1 MSPFWKVLLLSMT
14 PISELRGSIPLGVKL
29 GLSPLESTLISL
41 VGNILIIPVLL
52 LIMQPIFKYLKTLSF
67 LKGWI
72 EKYENR
78 AAKKVKNYRKYRFFG
93 VLILVGIPI
102 PTTGVYTGVLASQL
116 LNMRPKVAFAANALG
131 VCMSATIVFLLT
143 TGVLHLL

>member
-1 MSPFWKVLLLSMT
+1 MSAFLKVFLLSMT

-29 GLSPLESTLISL
+29 GLSPFESTLISIL
-41 VGNILIIPVLL
+41 GNIMIIPVLL
-52 LIMQPIFKYLKTLSF
+52 LIMQPIFKYLKSLKF

-78 AAKKVKNYRKYRFFG
+78 AARKVKNYRKYRFFG
-93 VLILVGIPI
+93 ILILVGIPL
-102 PTTGVYTGVLASQL
+102 PTTGVYTGVLASQF
-116 LNMRPKVAFAANALG
+116 LNMRPKAALAANALG
-131 VCMSATIVFLLT
+131 VVMSGTIVFLLT

>member
-1 MSPFWKVLLLSMT
+1 MSAFLKVFLLSMT

-29 GLSPLESTLISL
+29 GLSPFESTLISIL
-41 VGNILIIPVLL
+41 GNIMIIPVLL
-52 LIMQPIFKYLKTLSF
+52 LIMQPIFKYLKSLKF

-78 AAKKVKNYRKYRFFG
+78 AARKVKNYRKYRFFG
-93 VLILVGIPI
+93 ILILVGIPL
-102 PTTGVYTGVLASQL
+102 PTTGVYTGVLASQF
-116 LNMRPKVAFAANALG
+116 LNMRSKAAFAANALG
-131 VCMSATIVFLLT
+131 VVMSGTIVFLLT